1 MGSTTT
7 DVVVVGAGPVGLLL
21 AGELRRA
28 GARPLVLDR
37 RAGPSDA
44 PKANGVGGLVV
55 RMLDHRGLL
64 DRMAAHSAFAG
75 RVPGF
80 PFGPV
85 PLRFPP
91 GAPSPLEVV
100 GIAQPRMER
109 VLETWA
115 GELGVRVERSH
126 EVRGLVADAD
136 GVDLEVRGPD
146 GDRHVRAR
154 YVVGCDGARSAVRSL
169 AGIGFPGETDGEVL
183 RLGHFRLAEGTGVF
197 EHPHV
202 EVPGYG
208 PLRPG
213 WNRTGRGRVL
223 VTSLQ
228 PGVVI
233 VGVREAGEPPSGPLE
248 LPEFQ
253 ASLHRVLDAD
263 LPLGEPTWLSWTVSQ
278 ARLAEHHRLG
288 RVLLAGD
295 AAHLFPAGG
304 ASLNVGLADAV
315 NLGWK
320 LAAVLSGDVPDGV
333 LDSYQAERRPAA
345 ERALMHTRVQAAL
358 ERAEGPEAQAQV
370 ALLTELAALPEAARH
385 LGELLS
391 GADVSY
397 GVPGVQPL
405 VGRFV
410 PDLDLVTDAGPT
422 TVAEVLRPGGAVLLD
437 LAGDPRLRAAAE
449 GWAGRVRVVRASCTE
464 PPAPALL
471 VRPDGYVAWAGG
483 ASPADAL
490 ATWFGPA
497 LGPPPV
503 PVGGPGDLRCDG

>member
-1 MGSTTT
+1 MGSTT

-28 GARPLVLDR
+28 GANPVVLDR

-64 DRMAAHSAFAG
+64 DRMAAQSAFAG

-91 GAPSPLEVV
+91 GVPSPLEVV
-100 GIAQPRMER
+100 GIPQPRMER
-109 VLETWA
+109 VLEAWA

-126 EVRGLVADAD
+126 ELRGLVADAD

-146 GDRHVRAR
+146 GDRQVRAR
-154 YVVGCDGARSAVRSL
+154 YVVGCDGARSAVRSA

-183 RLGHFRLAEGTGVF
+183 RIGHFRLAGGPGVL
-197 EHPHV
+197 EHPQV
-202 EVPGYG
+202 EVPGRG

-233 VGVREAGEPPSGPLE
+233 VGVREAGEPPSGSLE
-248 LPEFQ
+248 LPEFR
-253 ASLHRVLDAD
+253 ASLHRVLGAD

-304 ASLNVGLADAV
+304 ASLNVGLTDAV

-320 LAAVLSGDVPDGV
+320 LAAALAGDAPDGL

-345 ERALMHTRVQAAL
+345 ERALLHTRVQAAL

-391 GADVSY
+391 GADVRY
-397 GVPGVQPL
+397 DLPGAGAHPL
-405 VGRFV
+405 RGRLV
-410 PDLDLVTDAGPT
+410 PDLGLVTDAGPT
-422 TVAEVLRPGGAVLLD
+422 SIAQVLRPGGAVLLD
-437 LAGDPRLRAAAE
+437 LADDPRLRTAAE
-449 GWAGRVRVVRASCTE
+449 GWAGRVRVVRASCAE

-471 VRPDGYVAWAGG
+471 GRPDGYVAWAGEG
-483 ASPADAL
+483 SPDRAL

-497 LGPPPV
+497 HRPAPV
-503 PVGGPGDLRCDG
+503 PT